1 MICERMPSGM
11 DINPNGNNT
20 EIIADTTTKVILF
33 TSCKGGVGKS
43 TVCANLAMAVAKRDK
58 RVLLIDCDFGNRCL
72 DLVAGFSD
80 EVIYDISDIAAERI
94 DCERAILHDKRC
106 ENLHFIAAPLG
117 FDQTIDPET
126 FRTIVKTLTETGNF
140 DFVFIDTPG
149 GIGEPLK
156 FAACVADT
164 AYIVVEPTGAAIRA
178 AERTSDY
185 LAQKGVG
192 KRRLI
197 INKLSGGSV
206 RKARKEILSIID
218 TTSVKLH
225 GVIPYDPALIL
236 AGNRGILIDE
246 IRSLNVT
253 SAFDNLAARTLGEGR
268 RLFANIKRLRK
279 LK

>member
-1 MICERMPSGM
+1 M

-20 EIIADTTTKVILF
+20 PAAVTTKVILF

-43 TVCANLAMAVAKRDK
+43 TVCANLAMAVARRNR

-80 EVIYDISDIAAERI
+80 EVVYDISDIASNRI
-94 DCERAILHDKRC
+94 DCQSAILHDKRC
-106 ENLHFIAAPLG
+106 ENLYFIAAPLG
-117 FDQTIDPET
+117 FNHTMTPEV
-126 FRTIVKTLTETGNF
+126 FRTIVRNLISTGNF

-149 GIGEPLK
+149 GIGEPLR
-156 FAACVADT
+156 FAAGVADT
-164 AYIVVEPTGAAIRA
+164 AYIVVEPTRAAIRA
-178 AERTSDY
+178 AERTSDF
-185 LAQKGVG
+185 LAQSGVG

-197 INKLSGGSV
+197 VNKLSGGSV
-206 RKARKEILSIID
+206 RKAKKEIISIID

-225 GVIPYDPALIL
+225 GVIPYDPELIY
-236 AGNRGILIDE
+236 AGNKGILIDK
-246 IRSLNVT
+246 IPSFNVT
-253 SAFDNLAARTLGEGR
+253 NAFDNLAARTLGEGR

>member
-1 MICERMPSGM
+1 MPFGM
-11 DINPNGNNT
+11 DINPNGTINT
-20 EIIADTTTKVILF
+20 SSAAVTTKVILF

-80 EVIYDISDIAAERI
+80 AVVYDISDIASGRI
-94 DCERAILHDKRC
+94 DCESAILHDKRC

-117 FDQTIDPET
+117 FDTTMDPLT
-126 FRTIVKTLTETGNF
+126 FRSIVKRLIETGDF

-149 GIGEPLK
+149 GIGEPLR
-156 FAACVADT
+156 FAAGVADT
-164 AYIVVEPTGAAIRA
+164 AFIVVEPTRAAIRA

-197 INKLSGGSV
+197 VNKLSGGSV
-206 RKARKEILSIID
+206 RKAKKDIISIID

-225 GVIPYDPALIL
+225 GVIPYDPELIS
-236 AGNRGILIDE
+236 AGNRGILVDE
-246 IRSLNVT
+246 IPSLNVIN
-253 SAFDNLAARTLGEGR
+253 AFDNLAARTLGEGR

>member
-1 MICERMPSGM
+1 M
-11 DINPNGNNT
+11 DINPNGNNNVT
-20 EIIADTTTKVILF
+20 GAATTKIILF

-43 TVCANLAMAVAKRDK
+43 TVCANLAMSVAKRGK

-72 DLVAGFSD
+72 DLVAGFAD
-80 EVIYDISDIAAERI
+80 AVVYDISDIASDKI
-94 DCERAILHDKRC
+94 DCESAILHDKRC

-117 FDQTIDPET
+117 FDHHIDPQT
-126 FRTIVKTLTETGNF
+126 FRTIVKKLTASGNF

-149 GIGEPLK
+149 GIGEPLN
-156 FAACVADT
+156 FAAAVADT
-164 AYIVVEPTGAAIRA
+164 AYIVVEPTRAAIRA
-178 AERTSDY
+178 AERTSDF
-185 LAQKGVG
+185 LALRGVG

-206 RKARKEILSIID
+206 RRAKKEIISIID

-225 GVIPYDPALIL
+225 GVVPYDPELIS

-246 IRSLNVT
+246 IASPNVT
-253 SAFDNLAARTLGEGR
+253 HAFDNLAARTLGEGR
-268 RLFANIKRLRK
+268 RLCANIKRLRK

>member
-1 MICERMPSGM
+1 MPFGM
-11 DINPNGNNT
+11 DINPNGNKNVT
-20 EIIADTTTKVILF
+20 SAPAITKVILF

-43 TVCANLAMAVAKRDK
+43 TVCANLAMAVAKRDQ

-72 DLVAGFSD
+72 DLVAGFS
-80 EVIYDISDIAAERI
+80 EAVVYDISDIASDKV
-94 DCERAILHDKRC
+94 DCESAILHDSRC
-106 ENLHFIAAPLG
+106 GNLHFIAAPLG
-117 FDQTIDPET
+117 FDTVMDPHT
-126 FRTIVKTLTETGNF
+126 FRAIVKKLTDTGNY

-149 GIGEPLK
+149 GIGEPLR
-156 FAACVADT
+156 FAAGVADT
-164 AYIVVEPTGAAIRA
+164 AFIVVEPTRAAIRA

-206 RKARKEILSIID
+206 RKAKKDIISIID

-225 GVIPYDPALIL
+225 GVVPYDPELIA
-236 AGNRGILIDE
+236 AGNRGILVDAIT
-246 IRSLNVT
+246 SPNVIN
-253 SAFDNLAARTLGEGR
+253 AFDNLAARTLGEGR

>member
-1 MICERMPSGM
+1 M
-11 DINPNGNNT
+11 DINPNGKNNVNAAA
-20 EIIADTTTKVILF
+20 ITTKVILF

-43 TVCANLAMAVAKRDK
+43 TVCANLAMAVAKRGR

-80 EVIYDISDIAAERI
+80 EVVYDISDIASDRI

-117 FDQTIDPET
+117 FDHIMELET
-126 FRTIVKTLTETGNF
+126 FRAIVRKLTFTGNF

-149 GIGEPLK
+149 GIGEPLR
-156 FAACVADT
+156 FAASVADT
-164 AYIVVEPTGAAIRA
+164 AYIVVEPTRAAMRA
-178 AERTSDY
+178 AERTSDF
-185 LAQKGVG
+185 LALRGVG

-197 INKLSGGSV
+197 VNKLAGSSV
-206 RKARKEILSIID
+206 RKAKKEIISIID

-225 GVIPYDPALIL
+225 GVIPYDPELIS
-236 AGNRGILIDE
+236 AGNRGILVDKIL
-246 IRSLNVT
+246 SLNVT
-253 SAFDNLAARTLGEGR
+253 NAFDNLAARTLGEGR

>member
-1 MICERMPSGM
+1 M
-11 DINPNGNNT
+11 DTNPNGNNSS
-20 EIIADTTTKVILF
+20 ISADTTTKVILF

-43 TVCANLAMAVAKRDK
+43 TVCANLAMAVAKRGK

-80 EVIYDISDIAAERI
+80 EVVYDISDIASEKI
-94 DCERAILHDKRC
+94 DCERAILHDRRC

-117 FDQTIDPET
+117 FDHTMDPEA
-126 FRTIVKTLTETGNF
+126 FRAIVKRLTDTGSF

-149 GIGEPLK
+149 GIGEPLQL
-156 FAACVADT
+156 AAAVADT
-164 AYIVVEPTGAAIRA
+164 AYIVVEPTRPAVRA

-197 INKLSGGSV
+197 VNKLSGGSV
-206 RKARKEILSIID
+206 RKAQQELISIID

-225 GVIPYDPALIL
+225 GVIPYDPALII

-246 IRSLNVT
+246 IPSFNVT
-253 SAFDNLAARTLGEGR
+253 NAFDNLAARTLGEGR

>member
-1 MICERMPSGM
+1 M
-11 DINPNGNNT
+11 DIKPNGNTNAT
-20 EIIADTTTKVILF
+20 PPRLSTKIILF

-43 TVCANLAMAVAKRDK
+43 TVCANLAMAVAKRNR

-72 DLVAGFSD
+72 DLVGGFSNAV
-80 EVIYDISDIAAERI
+80 EYDISHVVFNKI
-94 DCERAILHDKRC
+94 DYKRAIVQDRRC
-106 ENLHFIAAPLG
+106 ENLFFIAAPHG
-117 FDQTIDPET
+117 FDHCMNLFA
-126 FRTIVKTLTETGNF
+126 FRSAVRKMTEAGNF

-156 FAACVADT
+156 FAAGVADT
-164 AYIVVEPTGAAIRA
+164 AYIVVEPTSAAIRA

-185 LAQKGVG
+185 LALRGVG

-197 INKLSGGSV
+197 VNKLAGGSV
-206 RKARKEILSIID
+206 RKAKKEIISIID

-225 GVIPYDPALIL
+225 GVIPYDPELIF
-236 AGNRGILIDE
+236 AGNKGVLVDE
-246 IRSLNVT
+246 LLSLNVT
-253 SAFDNLAARTLGEGR
+253 NAFDNLAARTLGEGR